1 MFSQLRVIR
10 LTCFILQCFKH
21 LKTQVCQTPNII
33 LFVSKLVSQLLL
45 AHLTHADMR
54 THVGRNILGISRD
67 CCTSFEDLTSQKVKS
82 SMKYAPVPEDE
93 EWRVSLIRKLL
104 AVSLENEVDVPLSTQ
119 EIDDILNYACIT

>member
-1 MFSQLRVIR
+1 MHSSKQAV
-10 LTCFILQCFKH
+10 CF
-21 LKTQVCQTPNII
+21 
-33 LFVSKLVSQLLL
+33 L

-93 EWRVSLIRKLL
+93 EWKVYLIRDLV
-104 AVSLENEVDVPLSTQ
+104 AASLENKVDVPLSPQ
-119 EIDDILNYACIT
+119 EIEDILNYGDIWRGTFLSLGSPVCCLPLYNYQYRLCSSNIHEINL